1 MNTTLKG
8 TEYEKRVFDYFSKLL
23 EKGSLPF
30 ANKSHSEIFMHKSY
44 PTTTSRKLFVTY
56 Q

>member
-8 TEYEKRVFDYFSKLL
+8 TEYERCVFGYFSKLL

-30 ANKSHSEIFMHKSY
+30 ANKSYSE
-44 PTTTSRKLFVTY
+44 LFYCYLCDVRY
-56 Q
+56 FCFFVFHH